1 MVVIDGPPDVV
12 TSLTARDD
20 SHIQFLD
27 CEPSEK
33 RDAKSIYTARYICM
47 DDSLQSNCDA
57 VHEGGAVGTIVQL
70 PEGCGFA
77 TYGVVKDIRPS
88 ANLTVEQELQK
99 RAPSLNPLVYEM
111 DISYD
116 YSLVKRDSGTVYVR
130 IDYGDS
136 LGYWNDIVRADAI
149 TKRGVDESF
158 DKRFWS
164 PDAKTWADELN
175 AIRYSDSRPERS
187 LVLEQSDFSQLL
199 FSQNQS
205 ASCGEKDGFM
215 LIELEG
221 SGEQASKATY
231 LYPQLT
237 YI

>member
-1 MVVIDGPPDVV
+1 MVVLDGPPNVV

-33 RDAKSIYTARYICM
+33 RDANSVYTARYICL
-47 DDSLQSNCDA
+47 DDSSQSNCDA
-57 VHEGGAVGTIVQL
+57 VHEGGATGTIVKL

-77 TYGVVKDIRPS
+77 TYGVVKDIRLS
-88 ANLTVEQELQK
+88 TNLTVEHELQK
-99 RAPSLNPLVYEM
+99 RAPSPNPPVYEM

-130 IDYGDS
+130 IDYGGS
-136 LGYWNDIVRADAI
+136 LGYWNDVVRGDAI
-149 TKRGVDESF
+149 TKRGLDESF

-164 PDAKTWADELN
+164 PDAKTWAAEFN

-187 LVLEQSDFSQLL
+187 LVLEQSDFSQVL
-199 FSQNQS
+199 FSHNQPT
-205 ASCGEKDGFM
+205 SCDEKDGFM
-215 LIELEG
+215 LIEVEG
-221 SGEQASKATY
+221 SGE
-231 LYPQLT
+231 
-237 YI
+237 

>member
-1 MVVIDGPPDVV
+1 
-12 TSLTARDD
+12 
-20 SHIQFLD
+20 
-27 CEPSEK
+27 
-33 RDAKSIYTARYICM
+33 M
-47 DDSLQSNCDA
+47 DDSPQSNCDA
-57 VHEGGAVGTIVQL
+57 VHEDGANGTIVKL

-77 TYGVVKDIRPS
+77 TYGVVKDMRLS
-88 ANLTVEQELQK
+88 TNLTVEQELQK

-149 TKRGVDESF
+149 TKRGLDESF

-175 AIRYSDSRPERS
+175 ATRYSDSRPARS

-199 FSQNQS
+199 FSQDRS
-205 ASCGEKDGFM
+205 ASCRGKDGFM

-221 SGEQASKATY
+221 SVKSEIRFGVTMVGTISPEINFEETYGFFDADMTYSGTLMLNGKASV
-231 LYPQLT
+231 
-237 YI
+237 

>member
-1 MVVIDGPPDVV
+1 MVVIDGPPNVV

-33 RDAKSIYTARYICM
+33 RDAKSVYTARYICM
-47 DDSLQSNCDA
+47 DDSPQSNCDA
-57 VHEGGAVGTIVQL
+57 IHEGGANGTVVKL

-77 TYGVVKDIRPS
+77 TYGVVKDIRLS
-88 ANLTVEQELQK
+88 TNLTVEHELQK
-99 RAPSLNPLVYEM
+99 RAPSLNPPVYEM

-136 LGYWNDIVRADAI
+136 LGYWTDVVRGNAI
-149 TKRGVDESF
+149 TKRGLDESF

-164 PDAKTWADELN
+164 PDAKTWAAEFN
-175 AIRYSDSRPERS
+175 AIRYSDSRAERS
-187 LVLEQSDFSQLL
+187 LVLEQSDFSQVL

-205 ASCGEKDGFM
+205 TSCDEKDGFM

-221 SGEQASKATY
+221 SGE
-231 LYPQLT
+231 
-237 YI
+237 